1 MKFFFFQSKKIEEEG
16 AGWCQ
21 PFAVSERPH
30 FPLEAEEGCNR
41 ADTRPIDRREKRERE
56 REKERER
63 KRERKKRER

>member
-1 MKFFFFQSKKIEEEG
+1 LKFFFFQSKKIEEEG

-41 ADTRPIDRREKRERE
+41 ADTRPIDRREKKGKREGERERE
-56 REKERER
+56 RDDWVI
-63 KRERKKRER
+63 